1 MVINLPPQPPS
12 LAVVAIALATFT
24 PLNTTD
30 PTVKVLLVEC
40 QLSLIVVVID
50 VSQVI
55 AT

>member
-1 MVINLPPQPPS
+1 
-12 LAVVAIALATFT
+12 VAIALATFT
-24 PLNTTD
+24 PLNTTLA
-30 PTVKVLLVEC
+30 TVKVLEAAN